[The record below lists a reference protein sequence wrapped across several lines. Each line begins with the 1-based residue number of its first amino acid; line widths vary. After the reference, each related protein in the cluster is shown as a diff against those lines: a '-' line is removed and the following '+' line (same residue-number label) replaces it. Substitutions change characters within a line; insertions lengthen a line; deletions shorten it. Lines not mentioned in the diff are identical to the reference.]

1 MSRKYFFQ
9 VILLFSWSTSKDKTI
24 NSLFILCRSMNNK
37 TLKKNTYKLKIY
49 YYCCCCCYCCLKKNI
64 LFLLIYRIKTIF
76 RFFFFYLISIY
87 DKKPQINIYEL
98 IYILSFINRLLRI
111 KPFGD
116 LFFIFCQY
124 MIIKPFTNIYELKIY
139 IYFLKVILLSF
150 LINF

>member
-76 RFFFFYLISIY
+76 RFFFNLISIY

-116 LFFIFCQY
+116 LFFIFCHY
-124 MIIKPFTNIYELKIY
+124 MIIKPYTNIYELKIY
-139 IYFLKVILLSF
+139 IFFLKVILL
-150 LINF
+150 